1 MVYAAVGLPAG
12 VEAVEGSV
20 GGMAMAAVPVAVVE
34 EAAGQEEV
42 VGFVVLVYVEV
53 SGEDY
58 RLASYIYRIYVSY
71 PSYAN
76 QCLNRFPKK
85 YL

>member
-58 RLASYIYRIYVSY
+58 RLASYISCIYVSY
-71 PSYAN
+71 PSYTN